1 MDGDAANGT
10 SSTVNPEDAF
20 ALIGHETRV
29 RILEV
34 LATTDRADR
43 PLAFSE
49 IRSRLGD
56 IDSAHFN
63 YHLSELSGHF
73 PERTDEG
80 YDFRRAGRRV
90 AEAIL
95 SGAVT
100 GEQMSELTTVDQTC
114 PYCGAAL
121 WVVYRDER
129 VGVYCP
135 DCPGMYGSSNFQE
148 EADVV
153 PDEYGFLGLHSLPP
167 SGMEDRSPTEALE
180 AAHRW
185 ALTDSLATADGL
197 CPRCASTFDE
207 WLTACGDHDPE
218 GHCERCGNR
227 HAVLHSASCTNCTFD
242 QRVPLGVAL
251 LDDPKLQAFLASHGV
266 SVVSAEYETFSSI
279 FSTYDEEFDSID
291 PLEGTLTFTVDG
303 HSFDFAVAGE
313 FPVEWRPA

>member
-1 MDGDAANGT
+1 MDSDAANDTG
-10 SSTVNPEDAF
+10 SAVSPEDAF

-29 RILEV
+29 QILEV

-43 PLAFSE
+43 PVAFSE
-49 IRSRLGD
+49 IRSRLDD

-63 YHLSELSGHF
+63 YHLNELTGHF
-73 PERTDEG
+73 LERTDEG

-100 GEQMSELTTVDQTC
+100 GEQPSELTTVDQTC
-114 PYCGAAL
+114 PYCAAPL
-121 WVVYRDER
+121 RVLYRDER

-135 DCPGMYGSSNFQE
+135 DCPGTYGSSNFQE

-167 SGMEDRSPTEALE
+167 SGMADRSPTEALE

-185 ALTDSLATADGL
+185 SLTDSLATADGL

-207 WLTACGDHDPE
+207 WLTACGDHATE

-242 QRVPLGVAL
+242 QRVPLGAAFL
-251 LDDPKLQAFLASHGV
+251 NDPELQAFLASHGV
-266 SVVSAEYETFSSI
+266 SVVSPGYEVFSSI
-279 FSTYDEEFDSID
+279 LDTYDEEFDSID
-291 PLEGTLTFTVDG
+291 PLEGTLTFTVDDD
-303 HSFDFAVAGE
+303 SYDLAVVGE
-313 FPVEWRPA
+313 FTVEWRPG